1 MLQNTQTQIKNNMQ
15 DLVNNANHSSALVA
29 SPAVQIKGS
38 DGRYKTLKEFYP
50 FYLSQHEDPIC
61 RRLHFVGTTCV
72 IGITAAAAMT
82 KNPKLLWALPVVG
95 YGFA

>member
-50 FYLSQHEDPIC
+50 F
-61 RRLHFVGTTCV
+61 
-72 IGITAAAAMT
+72 
-82 KNPKLLWALPVVG
+82 
-95 YGFA
+95 